1 MRILKLFAVMAL
13 GIAFVACEKD
23 APKEVPIPV
32 TTAPKQTFKIAPGQ
46 EILVL
51 PTESEVSL
59 QGRLIG
65 GIPTLL
71 SYLEERK
78 ILISNIYRNALRFDT
93 TIAGRLNLNVTV
105 DPGGDI
111 SRIFVEGGGTGFGD
125 FDVTLKNSIARWKF
139 PDSEQGKYTVVF
151 PLTFKVDK

>member
-1 MRILKLFAVMAL
+1 MAL
-13 GIAFVACEKD
+13 GLVIVACEKE
-23 APKEVPIPV
+23 APKEIPV
-32 TTAPKQTFKIAPGQ
+32 PAASTPKQTFKIAPGQ
-46 EILVL
+46 EILEL
-51 PTESEVSL
+51 PTESEVML
-59 QGRLIG
+59 QGKLIG

-78 ILISNIYRNALRFDT
+78 ILISNIYRNALRTDT
-93 TIAGRLNLNVTV
+93 TIAGKLSLNVTV

-111 SRIFVEGGGTGFGD
+111 SRIFVEGNGTGFSD

-151 PLTFKVDK
+151 PLTFKVNK